1 MVLEAVPGLGAVDIG
16 VMDGLYAR
24 DLARRL
30 EVYSWHRKTHFAGIA
45 GIGGSFHERRA
56 ARRAITGRLVDLA
69 FVRYNAAHPGARR
82 DLLPHTPRRS
92 PTHVYNFNST
102 QGFVSPARLKAL
114 GLGLEYWQPA
124 ITDHYRFALS
134 RSGIDGILCALNG
147 PRQVETLALAL
158 DQGALNDEE
167 ERYLMDLARLDQG
180 RTRLMNGVRGVL
192 SPTAGASIFQL
203 RLLT

>member
-1 MVLEAVPGLGAVDIG
+1 MGAAWR
-16 VMDGLYAR
+16 AR
-24 DLARRL
+24 PVSGWSTGPDDRRRVRGGHQLLLPVGRHALAALRRL
-30 EVYSWHRKTHFAGIA
+30 PSGP
-45 GIGGSFHERRA
+45 GGA
-56 ARRAITGRLVDLA
+56 ARIPPEHPRPGRGGGGELPDPARVLHRAFHRS
-69 FVRYNAAHPGARR
+69 ARR
-82 DLLPHTPRRS
+82 DLLPHATRRN
-92 PTHVYNFNST
+92 PTRVYNFNST

-114 GLGLEYWQPA
+114 GLGLEYWHPA

-180 RTRLMNGVRGVL
+180 RARLMNGVRGV
-192 SPTAGASIFQL
+192 
-203 RLLT
+203 